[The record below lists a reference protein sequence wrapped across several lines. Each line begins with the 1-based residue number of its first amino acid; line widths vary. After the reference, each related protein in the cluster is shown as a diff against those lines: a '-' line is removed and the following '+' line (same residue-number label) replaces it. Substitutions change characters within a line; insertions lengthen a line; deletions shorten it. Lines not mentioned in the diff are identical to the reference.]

1 MIIKTI
7 RFSIGLFVVED
18 ARFSELPYANLAK
31 SSIPYKLFTSAF
43 VFFNIINAI
52 FLYHPL
58 CNIHSFC
65 ALL

>member
-1 MIIKTI
+1 MVIKTI
-7 RFSIGLFVVED
+7 RLSIGLFVVED
-18 ARFSELPYANLAK
+18 TRLSEFPYANLAK
-31 SSIPYKLFTSAF
+31 SSIPYKLFTYAF
-43 VFFNIINAI
+43 VFFNIVNAI